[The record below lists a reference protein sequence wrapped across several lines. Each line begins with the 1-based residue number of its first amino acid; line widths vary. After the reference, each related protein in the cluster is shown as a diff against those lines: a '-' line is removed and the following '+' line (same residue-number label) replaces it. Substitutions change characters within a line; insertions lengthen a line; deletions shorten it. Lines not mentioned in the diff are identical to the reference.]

1 MFSLEADPEPVERR
15 RSSRARNISKSSPA
29 NPDYLDSN
37 ISPKSASE
45 HVPFA
50 ENAESTAG
58 PIRSSAKRKP
68 KTNVPGAAM
77 EEAMKPLTDE
87 ERQNW
92 KGWIELESEP
102 VGLLMPFTP
111 LSFTF
116 QVSYNP
122 RRTSSH
128 LITKSVGPFQLYP
141 AQLWGQ
147 GGQSPGSF

>member
-29 NPDYLDSN
+29 NPDYLDPN

-45 HVPFA
+45 HAPFA
-50 ENAESTAG
+50 ENAEPTTS
-58 PIRSSAKRKP
+58 PIRSSAKRKS

-102 VGLLMPFTP
+102 VGLPMPFTP
-111 LSFTF
+111 
-116 QVSYNP
+116 Y
-122 RRTSSH
+122 H
-128 LITKSVGPFQLYP
+128 LRFKYHTILGAP
-141 AQLWGQ
+141 AHI
-147 GGQSPGSF
+147 